1 MQNSQHSYNKNYNI
15 IQKKYHKS
23 SLHLARHAG
32 QFETLEN
39 ISKRE
44 REKWK
49 FWHFEVWAVQK
60 YKTCRFRQELSNEY
74 WFVKEERKKER
85 KQKK

>member
-44 REKWK
+44 RNESSDILR
-49 FWHFEVWAVQK
+49 FERCKSTKHVDFAKSFQ
-60 YKTCRFRQELSNEY
+60 TSIDL
-74 WFVKEERKKER
+74 
-85 KQKK
+85 